1 MSYDIYLEDPV
12 TKESAVMPGH
22 CMTGGT
28 YKAVYDPNTG
38 TFSPAVN
45 TEAELNITYNYSRY
59 YCDVYEDGIRHIY
72 GMQGADSIAV
82 LENMILQIEEK
93 YKKDGAWIT
102 TKRVKTIY
110 IDDEGKKIENIVDV
124 ITKKVT
130 YQEEKRE
137 VEVYEGSNED
147 YWKST
152 AGNAIKPLYQLLALA
167 KLRPDCIWN
176 GD

>member
-12 TKESAVMPGH
+12 TKESAIVPGH
-22 CMTGGT
+22 CMTGGI

-59 YCDVYEDGIRHIY
+59 YDDVYEDGIRHIY

-82 LENMILQIEEK
+82 LENMIRQIEEK
-93 YKKDGAWIT
+93 YKRDGAWIT
-102 TKRVKTIY
+102 TKRMKTIY
-110 IDDEGKKIENIVDV
+110 LDDEGKEIESIVDV
-124 ITKKVT
+124 ITNKVT

-137 VEVYEGSNED
+137 VEVYEGSNTD

-152 AGNAIKPLYQLLALA
+152 AANAIKPLYQLLALA